1 MKYFI
6 IITAILLLLGL
17 STCQEE
23 STDDML
29 QGATLTLDLSHLVNG
44 EQLLFNTQTYT
55 NASGESFLVQ
65 DFKYYLS
72 NIKLRNTATGA
83 FYLKPESYHLV
94 RPQEGEAFQIQIDDI
109 TVGDYNEVEFA
120 IGVDNAANTS
130 TDKVGALDPSNEMAW
145 DWNTGY
151 KFLLMEGQFGESEDN
166 MNNAFVYHI
175 GGDPNY
181 RLLRFNLSQL
191 SLSTLSLENNGTQ
204 SLAVEVD
211 VAAIF
216 AEPTAVSFA
225 EHPVVMHD
233 PFSQN
238 VAENYAANMFEI
250 TAVE

>member
-1 MKYFI
+1 MKYI
-6 IITAILLLLGL
+6 NIITSFLLLLGL
-17 STCQEE
+17 SSCQEE
-23 STDDML
+23 APDDMV
-29 QGATLTLDLSHLVNG
+29 QGAILTLDLSHLVNG

-55 NASGESFLVQ
+55 NASGESFVVQ

-72 NIKLRNTATGA
+72 NIKLRNTSTGA
-83 FYLKPESYHLV
+83 FYLEPYSYHLV
-94 RPQEGEAFQIQIDDI
+94 RPVEGEAFQIQIDNI
-109 TVGDYNEVEFA
+109 PAGAYNEVEFA

-166 MNNAFVYHI
+166 MNDAFVYHI

-181 RLLRFNLSQL
+181 RVLKFSLSQL
-191 SLSTLSLENNGTQ
+191 GLSTLNLENNSTQ
-204 SLAVEVD
+204 SLAIEAD

-216 AEPTAVSFA
+216 AGPNAVSFA
-225 EHPVVMHD
+225 EYPVVMHD
-233 PFSQN
+233 PFSQS
-238 VAENYAANMFEI
+238 VADNYAAHMFEI

>member
-1 MKYFI
+1 MKYINI
-6 IITAILLLLGL
+6 IASFLLLLGL
-17 STCQEE
+17 GSCQEE
-23 STDDML
+23 SPDDMVK
-29 QGATLTLDLSHLVNG
+29 GATLTLDLTHLVDG
-44 EQLLFNTQTYT
+44 EQLLFNTRTYT
-55 NASGESFLVQ
+55 NAAGESFVVQ

-83 FYLKPESYHLV
+83 FYLEPYSYHLV
-94 RPQEGEAFQIQIDDI
+94 RPVEGEAFQIQIGDVP
-109 TVGDYNEVEFA
+109 VGEYNEVEFA

-166 MNNAFVYHI
+166 MNDAFVYHI

-181 RLLRFNLSQL
+181 RVLKFNLSQL
-191 SLSTLSLENNGTQ
+191 SLPTLSLENNSTQ
-204 SLAVEVD
+204 SLAIEAD

-216 AEPTAVSFA
+216 AEPNTVSLA

-233 PFSQN
+233 PFSQS
-238 VAENYAANMFEI
+238 VADNYATHMFMI